1 MIRHGLRRIICAS
14 LVLTTLLGLTACGGE
29 KSVEGEVSGWGEDN
43 AALAK
48 EFVYTEQMLE
58 LPETLGNASVQQV
71 TRMDSNIYAVW
82 EIYGNE
88 EMPESKLRLMLMQE
102 DGSNIQF
109 KDVQISS
116 EIESFDE
123 HIYGIYKF
131 RFFW

>member
-1 MIRHGLRRIICAS
+1 MIRHGLRRIICAG

-29 KSVEGEVSGWGEDN
+29 KSIDREASGWGEDN

-82 EIYGNE
+82 
-88 EMPESKLRLMLMQE
+88 
-102 DGSNIQF
+102 
-109 KDVQISS
+109 
-116 EIESFDE
+116 
-123 HIYGIYKF
+123 
-131 RFFW
+131 

>member
-1 MIRHGLRRIICAS
+1 MIRHGLRRIICAG

-82 EIYGNE
+82 
-88 EMPESKLRLMLMQE
+88 
-102 DGSNIQF
+102 
-109 KDVQISS
+109 
-116 EIESFDE
+116 
-123 HIYGIYKF
+123 
-131 RFFW
+131 